1 MELSEFNEVVV
12 SRFSR
17 EITDLVFLLI
27 QDERDLMQLYLDAVG
42 EKGQGAV
49 NRSLGK
55 AIKTRYNLENLT
67 TRESEPV
74 SSLISSHQEF

>member
-1 MELSEFNEVVV
+1 MELSEFNEEVLNQ
-12 SRFSR
+12 FSK
-17 EITDLVFLLI
+17 EITDLVFLMI
-27 QDERDLMQLYLDAVG
+27 QDERELMQLYLEAVG
-42 EKGQGAV
+42 EKGRGAV

-55 AIKTRYNLENLT
+55 AIKVRYNLENLT